1 MQADSRAPEPG
12 NLPRTPGWAS
22 KIMKYSQ
29 WPTVP
34 WRVEPT
40 RWSRRV
46 VGSGRS
52 LVGLCVHP
60 FVLQS
65 SRTHASIGFFS
76 LELELFQPPGAHTA
90 RKQHVAQPRITRC
103 LLMFTI
109 NLQPCGALVWW
120 LKKSPRLFPHS
131 FWLLVV
137 MPGAPSSPCS

>member
-76 LELELFQPPGAHTA
+76 LELELFQPPGAHSAISGTSNL
-90 RKQHVAQPRITRC
+90 VTSRI
-103 LLMFTI
+103 
-109 NLQPCGALVWW
+109 ALTTLVFISVVVVVWPLHPANPQIFVW
-120 LKKSPRLFPHS
+120 NTHLIQI
-131 FWLLVV
+131 V
-137 MPGAPSSPCS
+137 